1 MRADI
6 VGGRCYIRGAMN
18 YHRRTTRPDGTF
30 YRENRK
36 IRRSGG
42 RRQQRTP
49 IVPILIAGFAVVAAV
64 AFWMFKH

>member
-1 MRADI
+1 
-6 VGGRCYIRGAMN
+6 MN

-42 RRQQRTP
+42 RRQQRTL